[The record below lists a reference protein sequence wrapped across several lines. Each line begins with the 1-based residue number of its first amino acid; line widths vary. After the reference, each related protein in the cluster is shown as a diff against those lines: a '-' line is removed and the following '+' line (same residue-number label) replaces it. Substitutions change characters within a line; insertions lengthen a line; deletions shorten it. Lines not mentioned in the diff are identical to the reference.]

1 MLHFIIN
8 ISSLKL
14 LLAAVVIGVLTYF
27 IEKSFPSIF
36 IMSRL
41 IVFLMVFY
49 AIIKFIN
56 KKFNW

>member
-1 MLHFIIN
+1 MLHFIKN